1 MIELVEVRKAFGAKQ
16 VLKGFSLEV
25 RDGETSAIVGP
36 SGAGKSVL
44 LKHVAGLLRPDS
56 GSVFVDGE
64 SVPDLGVRELTRL
77 RRRIGYVFQFAAL
90 FDSMTV
96 AENVGMGLRR
106 IPGWDRKR
114 IATRVGECLA
124 LVDLGGMGD
133 RQPAQLSGGQRK
145 RAGLARAIAP
155 SPKLLL
161 YDEPTTG
168 LDPVTTAVIDRL
180 ILRMSDELGV
190 TALVVTHDMTS
201 AYRVAD
207 RITLLHDGRA
217 RFTGT
222 PAEVR
227 AAGDRV
233 LRGFVEGDPDLY
245 FGSDLEDEMTHDAG
259 GYKHGT

>member
-1 MIELVEVRKAFGAKQ
+1 MIELVEVRRAFGAKQ

-114 IATRVGECLA
+114 IATRVSECLA

-155 SPKLLL
+155 SPKFLL

-245 FGSDLEDEMTHDAG
+245 FGSDSEDEMTHDAG